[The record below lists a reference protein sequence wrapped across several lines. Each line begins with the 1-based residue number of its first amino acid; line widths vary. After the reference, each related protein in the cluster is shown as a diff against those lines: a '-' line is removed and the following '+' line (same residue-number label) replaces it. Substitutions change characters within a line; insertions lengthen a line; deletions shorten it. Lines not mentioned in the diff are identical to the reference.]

1 MLAPSRGWRPL
12 LRGILYP
19 PLYGNIAVHV
29 GSYSEEMGPSNWTR
43 ANTMCSDLGMR
54 LLTID
59 SPEEESLVVEN
70 ISLSNEYVCDLS
82 RYENSLLFFT
92 VFHYA
97 VADPRGGH
105 ARRPPPSTDQNFLN
119 FMQFLGKS
127 GKFVWL
133 APPPTG
139 NPGSAPVMINNY
151 LDYSYSEEMKNVS
164 KL

>member
-59 SPEEESLVVEN
+59 SPEEESRVVEN

-92 VFHYA
+92 VFHNA
-97 VADPRGGH
+97 VDDPRE
-105 ARRPPPSTDQNFLN
+105 ARP
-119 FMQFLGKS
+119 
-127 GKFVWL
+127 
-133 APPPTG
+133 APPPPPPPRTKISLISCSFEENLVNLYG
-139 NPGSAPVMINNY
+139 WRPLLEGWRPLLRGI
-151 LDYSYSEEMKNVS
+151 LDPP
-164 KL
+164 L